1 MKKIMIALAA
11 VAVATISQAASID
24 WSVAN
29 NSWTLNNGSKAAA
42 GTAVYLIDGNTAL
55 DTIAAAINTSTG
67 AFDADQ
73 SWVFASGAT
82 GNAKGAVSSTTAT
95 TDKLTRGTS
104 YDFSVLMIDATDT
117 SDIRFMVS
125 ATSPQTAYLSGTD
138 EQASV
143 AFGAA
148 TLGANALTASASA
161 ANGWAQVV
169 PEPTSGLLLLI
180 GMAGLALRRGRR
192 S

>member
-11 VAVATISQAASID
+11 VAVATMSEAASVD

-73 SWVFASGAT
+73 SWVFGSSVTA
-82 GNAKGAVSSTTAT
+82 NAKGSVALNTAT
-95 TDKLTRGTS
+95 TDNLTRGTS
-104 YDFSVLMIDATDT
+104 YDFSVLIIDATNT
-117 SDIRFMVS
+117 SDIRYMVS

-138 EQASV
+138 EAASV

-148 TLGANALTASASA
+148 TLGANALTASSEAV
-161 ANGWAQVV
+161 NGWAQVV

-180 GMAGLALRRGRR
+180 GMAGLALRRRR
-192 S
+192 A

>member
-1 MKKIMIALAA
+1 MIVLAA
-11 VAVATISQAASID
+11 VAVATMSEAASID

-29 NSWTLNNGSKAAA
+29 NGWLLNDESKPAS
-42 GTAVYLIDGNTAL
+42 GTAVYLIDGTTAL
-55 DTIAAAINTSTG
+55 ETIAAAINTSTG
-67 AFDADQ
+67 AFNADQ
-73 SWVFASGAT
+73 SWVFAS
-82 GNAKGAVSSTTAT
+82 STTDNGKGRVSELTTT
-95 TDKLTRGTS
+95 TDALTRGTS

-117 SDIRFMVS
+117 SDIRYMVS
-125 ATSPQTAYLSGTD
+125 ATSTAPAYKFGDD
-138 EQASV
+138 EAVSI
-143 AFGAA
+143 AFGSDE
-148 TLGANALTASASA
+148 LGSNALTASASA